1 MAPVDGRGTLA
12 PMSDF
17 GDDDPATAGDVQ
29 IAPWDGRRV
38 PVTLLGGYLGAGKT
52 TVINELLARTDRP
65 IAVLVND
72 VGAVNVDAA
81 LIKRRHGDTIELTDG
96 CVCCSL
102 SRGLVDAFDSLR
114 ARPNPPDQVVLEMSG
129 IADPRRVVP
138 WADSLGFRL
147 DSVVVLVDV
156 DQVADRLDDAIVG
169 GTVRAQLDAA
179 DVFVLTKTDLVD
191 EAGVRAVADRLATS
205 HPDVP
210 VFHAGTAG
218 ATAALLQTGTRRPRG
233 FADVPDP
240 ELFDAHDVSVT
251 PVTQPLTVDALDE
264 LLDGLPDDVL
274 RAKAVIDIDTGVTV
288 QVHVVGPRRTI
299 TPLPQAE
306 TQETT
311 DLVVIRPRFQ
321 R

>member
-1 MAPVDGRGTLA
+1 
-12 PMSDF
+12 MSEF

-72 VGAVNVDAA
+72 VGAVNVDAS

-102 SRGLVDAFDSLR
+102 SRGLVDAFDELR
-114 ARPNPPDQVVLEMSG
+114 ARPTPPDQVVLELSG
-129 IADPRRVVP
+129 VADPRRVMP
-138 WADSLGFRL
+138 WADSIGFRL

-156 DQVADRLDDAIVG
+156 DQFPDRIDDAIVG
-169 GTVRAQLDAA
+169 PTVQAQLNAG
-179 DVFVLTKTDLVD
+179 DVLVLSKTDLVD
-191 EAGVRAVADRLATS
+191 EDRIQAVTDHLATS

-218 ATAALLQTGTRRPRG
+218 ATAALLQTGTRRSRG
-233 FADVPDP
+233 FADVPDA
-240 ELFDAHDVSVT
+240 ELFDAHDVSV
-251 PVTQPLTVDALDE
+251 VTVEQPLGVDALDA

-311 DLVVIRPRFQ
+311 DLVVIRPRY

>member
-1 MAPVDGRGTLA
+1 MDTLVDV
-12 PMSDF
+12 DE
-17 GDDDPATAGDVQ
+17 

-102 SRGLVDAFDSLR
+102 SRGLVDAFDALR
-114 ARPNPPDQVVLEMSG
+114 ARPEPPDQVVLELSG
-129 IADPRRVVP
+129 IADPRRVTP
-138 WADSLGFRL
+138 WAGSNGFRL

-156 DQVADRLDDAIVG
+156 DQFADRLDDDVVG
-169 GTVRAQLDAA
+169 TTVRAQLAAA
-179 DVFVLTKTDLVD
+179 DLFVLSKTDLVD
-191 EAGVRAVADRLATS
+191 PDRVAAVEQLLAAE
-205 HPDVP
+205 HPTVP
-210 VFHAGTAG
+210 VFESGTAN

-240 ELFDAHDVSVT
+240 QLFDAHVVGT
-251 PVTQPLTVDALDE
+251 VPVPGPVTTAELDAILDR
-264 LLDGLPDDVL
+264 LPDDVL
-274 RAKAVIDIDTGVTV
+274 RAKAVVMIDTGVVV
-288 QVHVVGPRRTI
+288 QVNVVGPRRTI
-299 TPLPQAE
+299 TPLPPAEDQAV
-306 TQETT
+306 T
-311 DLVVIRPRFQ
+311 DLVVIRPR
-321 R
+321 RS